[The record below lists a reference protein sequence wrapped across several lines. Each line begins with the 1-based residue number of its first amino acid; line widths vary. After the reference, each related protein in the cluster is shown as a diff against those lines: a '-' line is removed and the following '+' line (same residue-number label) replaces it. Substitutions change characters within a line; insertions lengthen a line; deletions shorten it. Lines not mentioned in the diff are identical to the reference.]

1 MPDPQIITAY
11 AAGTATVL
19 GAITALLAELRQWR
33 QGRTDHPP
41 DHPHG
46 PE

>member
-1 MPDPQIITAY
+1 MPDPRIITAC

-33 QGRTDHPP
+33 RGREGHPS
-41 DHPHG
+41 G
-46 PE
+46 SRQEPE

>member
-1 MPDPQIITAY
+1 MLDPQTITAY

-19 GAITALLAELRQWR
+19 GAVTVLLAELRQWKR
-33 QGRTDHPP
+33 QTSKSGSSHTQ
-41 DHPHG
+41 G

>member
-1 MPDPQIITAY
+1 MSDPQIITAY

-19 GAITALLAELRQWR
+19 GAVTVLLAELRQWR
-33 QGRTDHPP
+33 QGRERHPP
-41 DHPHG
+41 DSRHG